1 MRLIKTFSI
10 FDQKDHGG
18 PNSEDRHV
26 GDLGNIAADPEGNS
40 VVFIADTQVKL
51 TGDAEY
57 SVAGRS
63 IVIHENADDLG
74 KDTKI
79 PSTTNSWG
87 GGLTKLKGFL
97 WAEVHL
103 LIQGGPD
110 QFNHAFLE
118 FTHFFS
124 VKNGRLTLPC

>member
-1 MRLIKTFSI
+1 MRFIRKFLLFQN
-10 FDQKDHGG
+10 QKDHGG

-26 GDLGNIAADPEGNS
+26 GDLGNIDADPEGNS

-74 KDTKI
+74 KDIDTKY
-79 PSTTNSWG
+79 P
-87 GGLTKLKGFL
+87 KLG
-97 WAEVHL
+97 
-103 LIQGGPD
+103 
-110 QFNHAFLE
+110 
-118 FTHFFS
+118 
-124 VKNGRLTLPC
+124 